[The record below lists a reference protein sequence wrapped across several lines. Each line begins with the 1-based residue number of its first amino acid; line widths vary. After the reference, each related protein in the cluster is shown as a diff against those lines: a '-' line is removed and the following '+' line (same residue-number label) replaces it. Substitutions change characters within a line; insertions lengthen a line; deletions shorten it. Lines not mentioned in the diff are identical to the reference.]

1 MLNHINNS
9 NNDQD
14 LERPHFKNV
23 FNSNDS
29 SNPENHINTNNIVTS
44 ESRRPSLVVINVK
57 NNHSLSHNMNLS
69 THNNNI
75 PSANSSLQDVNSLNN
90 SDIELD
96 LEINNINNNPNT
108 KIEDTQ
114 IEIKKPLLSQTHSN
128 IDIQLDNSSNS
139 DNTIL
144 TENINNVNI
153 NTNNNVHKNV
163 IQFNQQFI
171 SNFQMLNLPNN
182 TNNNLQSSNNS
193 NKISKKIYSKS
204 RKSVKITKKFRSKS
218 LPNIFIPSK
227 NSHIYP
233 NTHSHQMFLDM
244 YKNNKLNILNNT
256 ISKPKHNH
264 SHHHHHHHN
273 NHYRHHQQQP
283 SLLLP
288 PVNLHSMHEI
298 DLQEVL
304 KNPQLRHDI
313 LFDPQLQFRP
323 NLDGERGK
331 RKKNQSDNYWNM
343 IKIETENLINDLDNK
358 IILNENSPIIVMFQC
373 LKSILISLIPAKDII
388 QIEEIM
394 DISLITQQ
402 LNSKCFNFIN
412 FSNWIC
418 SIFKL
423 HCAPMRDPWVD
434 ELNNLF
440 HKSCN
445 NEKIEINLLIEGFKT
460 LFLILEAMKLDVANH
475 QIRILR
481 PLLCSSAVSFER
493 EYFKNAIKRNKI
505 NFTNSIIWYKKN
517 LNNLK
522 SKNYNSREILNYSIL
537 NLLSCSNMTRQFPN
551 SLNFDNTRLLLLR
564 ADIRHI
570 ICTKLCL
577 ILYKTL
583 IFQNNLDKS
592 LLNNENISNL
602 KSEILNIIIDDNG
615 NSKWT
620 KNLKNLS
627 IHLINKLFNKLDSDK
642 IEFANNWLINQTQPS
657 SKVYSL
663 LESKLFEKIFPFL
676 DNSTK
681 QSETVSSTVTTNT
694 YNNNNNINT
703 NNVNINTTANTI
715 ESSIVKSSLPKI
727 NDEIIINDELNNI
740 VERLNQLIEF
750 NYNVFGEMYNS

>member
-182 TNNNLQSSNNS
+182 SNNNLQSSNNS